1 MIGIYKSTDDKLN
14 GTLRFFE
21 DEEGFSYAQAD
32 LTFAD
37 GTRLDTV
44 YFLDEAYGAVPPDDE
59 EEQAEEADLTVA
71 LTVTESLAEET
82 GEEDLDELTPG
93 DIVFVVKELD
103 EEKIVI
109 LPSAGFYRD
118 IEDAPDEV
126 PSYTLLRAENE

>member
-1 MIGIYKSTDDKLN
+1 MNMRLVKRIPL
-14 GTLRFFE
+14 TLLAMVTVVAGFILGLMSLSAGQ
-21 DEEGFSYAQAD
+21 EEYDF
-32 LTFAD
+32 TEEP
-37 GTRLDTV
+37 V
-44 YFLDEAYGAVPPDDE
+44 VAVFIRRI
-59 EEQAEEADLTVA
+59 AA
-71 LTVTESLAEET
+71 ET
-82 GEEDLDELTPG
+82 GEEDPDELTPG